1 MKAFAAAA
9 HTAVFIPRFSL
20 TGRKTRAILS
30 SLEAHMFYYTALA
43 ARVLSSAVNGSPR
56 AEARWQTTAFLISD
70 T

>member
-1 MKAFAAAA
+1 MKAFMADA
-9 HTAVFIPRFSL
+9 HTAVFIRCFSL

-30 SLEAHMFYYTALA
+30 GLEAQMFYYAVLA

-56 AEARWQTTAFLISD
+56 AGARWQTTAFLISD